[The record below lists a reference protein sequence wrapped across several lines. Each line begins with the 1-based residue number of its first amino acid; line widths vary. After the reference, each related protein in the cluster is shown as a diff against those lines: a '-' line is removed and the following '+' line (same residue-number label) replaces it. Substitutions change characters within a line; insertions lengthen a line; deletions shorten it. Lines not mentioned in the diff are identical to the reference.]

1 MPVNHFTLV
10 YLHINRI
17 SGPDS
22 KNNIENSYPEHT
34 YRNALVICGLTTL
47 FDRRKQLCNDL
58 FSQRVWNGFRV
69 IHELTRKQSMNWE
82 NSRNTVVIHELY
94 IQCDA

>member
-17 SGPDS
+17 GGPDS
-22 KNNIENSYPEHT
+22 KKNIENYYPEHT
-34 YRNALVICGLTTL
+34 YREALVISRLTTF

-58 FSQRVWNGFRV
+58 FSQRVWNGFGV
-69 IHELTRKQSMNWE
+69 IRELTRKQNMNWE
-82 NSRNTVVIHELY
+82 TS
-94 IQCDA
+94 